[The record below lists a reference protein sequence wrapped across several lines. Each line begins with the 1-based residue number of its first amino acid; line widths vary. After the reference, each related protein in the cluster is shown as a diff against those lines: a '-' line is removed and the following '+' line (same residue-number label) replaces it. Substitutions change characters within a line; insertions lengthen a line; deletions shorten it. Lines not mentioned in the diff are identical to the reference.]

1 MTNLTLL
8 EQEILSDIENRRD
21 LMSRS
26 SLWGLSLYRKDKNR
40 LIQGY
45 R

>member
-21 LMSRS
+21 LMSRIRK
-26 SLWGLSLYRKDKNR
+26 LSKRYHFSDEDD
-40 LIQGY
+40 QVYGA
-45 R
+45 